1 MALWNKT
8 DADAS
13 KPKYLSTADQAR
25 AVFVSA
31 QEANLKTNKDKGIA
45 GAGWWLLT
53 EYTDCNGATRYKA
66 ENLVAITVNNSVSGD
81 AADDAVVADTEVTI
95 TIDTQPTNEW
105 FYEGNPGTFTV
116 AATSS
121 DDSTITYQWQTK
133 ANTPGA
139 NWTNIAG
146 ANSDSYTATDID
158 VVAEDNTLFRVVLG
172 STSGAAK
179 VISDEVR
186 ARYD

>member
-1 MALWNKT
+1 MSLWNKT
-8 DADAS
+8 DANGS
-13 KPKYLSTADQAR
+13 KPKYLSTADKAK

-31 QEANLKTNKDKGIA
+31 EEAVLKTNKDKGIT
-45 GAGWWLLT
+45 GAGWWLFS
-53 EYTDCNGATRYKA
+53 EYTDSNGNNRYKA
-66 ENLVAITVNNSVSGD
+66 ENLVAMAVPNSISGD
-81 AADDAVVADTEVTI
+81 AADDAIVADTEVTI

-116 AATSS
+116 AATASS
-121 DDSTITYQWQTK
+121 GTVTYQWQTK
-133 ANTPGA
+133 ANTAGA
-139 NWTNIAG
+139 EWTNISG

-158 VVAEDNTLFRVVLG
+158 VEAEDNTLFRVVLG

-179 VISDEVR
+179 VISNEVR

>member
-13 KPKYLSTADQAR
+13 KPKYLSDADKAR
-25 AVFVSA
+25 AVFVSIE
-31 QEANLKTNKDKGIA
+31 EANLKTNKDKGIT
-45 GAGWWLLT
+45 GTGWWLFS
-53 EYTDCNGATRYKA
+53 EYTDSNGSTRYKA
-66 ENLVAITVNNSVSGD
+66 ENLVAMAVANSVSGD
-81 AADDAVVADTEVTI
+81 AADDAIVADAEVTI
-95 TIDTQPTNEW
+95 TIVTQPTNEW

-116 AATSS
+116 AATASAG
-121 DDSTITYQWQTK
+121 TVTYQWQTK

-139 NWTNIAG
+139 NWTNIDG

-172 STSGAAK
+172 STSGAVK
-179 VISDEVR
+179 VTSDEVR